1 MKDQKNEKDLTM
13 LNTEERAID
22 FIYVRLYSCIKT
34 KTPMMDKE
42 IRMIGRISSLLLEN
56 DSTSENQ

>member
-1 MKDQKNEKDLTM
+1 MKDQVTEKYLT
-13 LNTEERAID
+13 LEDTEDRAID

-34 KTPMMDKE
+34 KTPMRDKE
-42 IRMIGRISSLLLEN
+42 IRMIGRISTLLLEN